1 MTTAVVGHDRR
12 RRRRPRSTAM
22 AAGLAAALVVSTL
35 TAGGGWAQTPPVS
48 DDSTTT
54 TTSSPPGAPPPG
66 AGAPV
71 PPPPGPNPPPPGQP
85 EHDSPGEPVPTDPVV
100 VPPPGAPA
108 GPLTPELQRAAQADL
123 AKRQRAFDRTIGARA
138 AAAVKF
144 NKLLSET
151 ATLEAR
157 LAALEAE
164 RHEADNR
171 LMEAKARLKR
181 LAVARYVA
189 TPVAPLNKALEAPT
203 VVDLSR
209 RFAILG
215 AVVRADDARVTDYQM
230 AAHGL
235 GDEVE
240 RLKAEVDRRKKD
252 LADAGVDVQAL
263 DANLVASKAHLV
275 AAQTGGL
282 LVAGGMT
289 FPVAGPHS
297 FGDSFGAPRMFGTAF
312 AHLHQGTDVFAPHG
326 TPLVAI
332 ERGVLIRVG
341 TDVLGGTKLWL
352 VGASGTRYF
361 YAHLSAFAPGVVE
374 GKPVLPGEVIGFVG
388 STGNAVGT
396 SPHLHFEVHPDG
408 GAAINPYPLLRII
421 DETQQRLVSEA
432 AGRPG
437 RK

>member
-1 MTTAVVGHDRR
+1 
-12 RRRRPRSTAM
+12 
-22 AAGLAAALVVSTL
+22 
-35 TAGGGWAQTPPVS
+35 
-48 DDSTTT
+48 
-54 TTSSPPGAPPPG
+54 
-66 AGAPV
+66 
-71 PPPPGPNPPPPGQP
+71 
-85 EHDSPGEPVPTDPVV
+85 
-100 VPPPGAPA
+100 
-108 GPLTPELQRAAQADL
+108 
-123 AKRQRAFDRTIGARA
+123 
-138 AAAVKF
+138 
-144 NKLLSET
+144 
-151 ATLEAR
+151 
-157 LAALEAE
+157 
-164 RHEADNR
+164 
-171 LMEAKARLKR
+171 MEAKTRLKR

-209 RFAILG
+209 GFAILG
-215 AVVRADDARVTDYQM
+215 AVVEADESRVTDYQV
-230 AAHGL
+230 AARGA

-240 RLKAEVDRRKKD
+240 RLKAELDRRKKD
-252 LADAGVDVQAL
+252 LAKAGVDMQTA
-263 DANLVASKAHLV
+263 DANLVATKAYLI

-312 AHLHQGTDVFAPHG
+312 AHLHEGTDIFAPHG

-352 VGASGTRYF
+352 VSASGTRYF

-374 GKPVLPGEVIGFVG
+374 GKVVQPGEVIGFVG

-421 DETQQRLVSEA
+421 DDAQQRLMAEA
-432 AGRPG
+432 ADRS
-437 RK
+437 KKK